1 MGGYL
6 GIDAGGSKV
15 LARVVDSSGQVVFE
29 GSGGPANWASC
40 SRSVVE
46 GSLREALKGCPKV
59 EAVCACFA
67 GLLTEADRGEAAA
80 LLASITGCERVEA
93 RPDWHAAWEAA
104 AGSCDVLVIAGTGV
118 LVCSSL
124 PDGTLVKSGGGGVLF
139 GDEGSAASVGRNA
152 LHAQVVSAL
161 SLPATEAFWKRVE
174 KVFGSREPSSIVAA
188 LYRSDAPGSLFA
200 SLAEVVAS
208 DAATEKDYAVFAV
221 TSSVVALRDEVAAH
235 VLKYQSAKL
244 PNVKIGLTGGLWK
257 IHPLFFEWFK
267 PFEDEP
273 RVKATTRVIEVEPV
287 AGACA
292 LARKMAV

>member
-1 MGGYL
+1 MGGFL

-15 LARVVDSSGQVVFE
+15 LARVVDSSGEVVFE

-46 GSLREALKGCPKV
+46 ESLRSALKGCPAV
-59 EAVCACFA
+59 EAACGCFA
-67 GLLTEADRGEAAA
+67 GLLTATDRDEAAG
-80 LLASITGCERVEA
+80 LLSSLIKCDRVEV

-104 AGSCDVLVIAGTGV
+104 SGSCDVLVIAGTGA
-118 LVCSSL
+118 LVCSSTEA
-124 PDGTLVKSGGGGVLF
+124 GLVKSGGGGVLF
-139 GDEGSAASVGRNA
+139 GDEGSAASVGRSA
-152 LHAQVVSAL
+152 VHAQVVSAL

-174 KVFGSREPSSIVAA
+174 KVFGSREPSEIVAA
-188 LYRSDAPGSLFA
+188 LYRSEAPGALFA

-235 VLKYQSAKL
+235 VLRYQSAKL
-244 PNVKIGLTGGLWK
+244 PNVRIGLTGGLWK
-257 IHPLFFEWFK
+257 IHPVFFEWFK

-273 RVKATTRVIEVEPV
+273 RVKATTRVLEVEPV